1 LISAIGLKK
10 APKGTTRGVFV
21 VDKEGK
27 VLAAEPGG
35 PAATVE
41 VVVIRRVCR
50 VRRRLKRRRRRRM
63 RRWLGRRMR
72 LLIVRRRWMVEGRAS
87 TTFVIGILELAGLG
101 SLVGEEA
108 GYLIKA

>member
-1 LISAIGLKK
+1 
-10 APKGTTRGVFV
+10 
-21 VDKEGK
+21 
-27 VLAAEPGG
+27 
-35 PAATVE
+35 
-41 VVVIRRVCR
+41 
-50 VRRRLKRRRRRRM
+50 M